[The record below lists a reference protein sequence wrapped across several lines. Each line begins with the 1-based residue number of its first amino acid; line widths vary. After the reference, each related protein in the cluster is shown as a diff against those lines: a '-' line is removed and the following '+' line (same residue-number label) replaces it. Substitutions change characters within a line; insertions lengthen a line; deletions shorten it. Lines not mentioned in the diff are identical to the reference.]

1 LISDREKKRA
11 NVSEI
16 SGSAID
22 RLNTLGFKLD
32 RHEIPSFISSSLNK
46 DMLSALMRRTRT
58 QRAASKTDQ
67 RALLLWE
74 VAVLK
79 THEAS
84 KPLPQFAAS
93 KFGANELR
101 QIAKMSSKSDGP
113 SRAIREL
120 RNKGISLVIMPSLP
134 GTFLDGAVMVSPT
147 GTPVIGLT
155 FRHDRI
161 DNFWFT
167 LLHELAHIILH
178 LGILVDTGSAFVDDM
193 EIRSENVHEQEA
205 DALARESLIP
215 KEILAQVIWSEI
227 STDDDLVT
235 VATRARV
242 HLAVVAGRWQR
253 DHQNY
258 KKFSRLIDRTSVRS
272 ALNNDMPSQGD

>member
-1 LISDREKKRA
+1 
-11 NVSEI
+11 VSEI
-16 SGSAID
+16 SGSAIE

-32 RHEIPSFISSSLNK
+32 RHEISSFISSSLNK
-46 DMLSALMRRTRT
+46 DMPSALMRRTRT

-79 THEAS
+79 THEAA
-84 KPLPQFAAS
+84 KALPKFAAS

-113 SRAIREL
+113 SRAAREL

-134 GTFLDGAVMVSPT
+134 GTFLDGAVMVSSS

-178 LGILVDTGSAFVDDM
+178 LGILLDTGSAFVDDM

-215 KEILAQVIWSEI
+215 KEIIAQVIWSET